1 MFGNTNPYRFSVNT
15 LLKAKKVLQ
24 RNTWLEVKEI
34 AEGLELLIPATL
46 TILNFDSRIR
56 AGDGGRATDL
66 KAVLA

>member
-1 MFGNTNPYRFSVNT
+1 MFGNTNPSRFSVNT

-34 AEGLELLIPATL
+34 AEGLELLIPATF